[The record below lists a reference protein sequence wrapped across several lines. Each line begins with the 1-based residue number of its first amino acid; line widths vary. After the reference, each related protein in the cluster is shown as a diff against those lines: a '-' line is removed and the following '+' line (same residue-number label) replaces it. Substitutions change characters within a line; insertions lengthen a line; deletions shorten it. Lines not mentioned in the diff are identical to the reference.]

1 MLSSKFNYKVILLSG
16 GKGTR
21 LGKITKTTP
30 KPLIKVNNKEFIHY
44 ILDFFQKHGI
54 NDFIIT
60 TSYKNNLF
68 KKFLK
73 QIKNQFLKIKII
85 NETRPLGTGGSLLNV
100 LKKEKINNKNTRY
113 ILCNADTLA
122 LYDLTNLENIILK
135 KNKILIVLLKKNCER
150 YGYIKM
156 KENLILDIK
165 RNIKKKGYIS
175 TGIFIFKNININL
188 FPKNKFLDFEKDL
201 IPKLIKSNNKIFC
214 HKVNVPF
221 IDIGVKKDLNN
232 SKRFIKKEYNE
243 FIERM

>member
-135 KNKILIVLLKKNCER
+135 K
-150 YGYIKM
+150 
-156 KENLILDIK
+156 
-165 RNIKKKGYIS
+165 
-175 TGIFIFKNININL
+175 
-188 FPKNKFLDFEKDL
+188 
-201 IPKLIKSNNKIFC
+201 IKS
-214 HKVNVPF
+214 
-221 IDIGVKKDLNN
+221 
-232 SKRFIKKEYNE
+232 
-243 FIERM
+243 